1 MEARKLL
8 FDDPEEGFFCTYLRL
23 SRLPYHCLP
32 HRTGSHSFA
41 PKHME
46 IISNGTGIVRGNLT
60 LWQKLR
66 RAKTVNGCLLLSPL
80 VCFVFYSG
88 CLGSRDRIPPHWPEK
103 TTTENSPAHS
113 TLFRCSTDTT
123 TFTKLSVLLYSQIYK
138 VNSGDSA
145 QHTVI

>member
-46 IISNGTGIVRGNLT
+46 IISNGTGIERGNLT
-60 LWQKLR
+60 LWQKIR

-123 TFTKLSVLLYSQIYK
+123 TFKKLSVLLYSQIYK